1 MDINHPV
8 HIVHGDGLSMSPS
21 AFIPFC
27 EFGGDMSVMGIK
39 IEQFDNPVCNCFKAR
54 VLNDQLC
61 YEVDLEDF
69 KSSSQLHRQLKLG
82 LVFFMDYN
90 EDKQLILENSS
101 RSEDI
106 LSRGQAIDGSNE
118 EENAFIYLNTIG
130 EYYIKYYFQKKISYI
145 YIIYHHFYSQE
156 PVKLVGGGKFNLNSV
171 REIKVTESY
180 LGLDQSV
187 KACKDEEEPQHDCTT
202 TLYTDA
208 SLNNCGC
215 LPLSIRNDKKVFIM
229 PV

>member
-8 HIVHGDGLSMSPS
+8 HIVHGDGISMSPS

-39 IEQFDNPVCNCFKAR
+39 IEQFDNPVCNSFKAR

-90 EDKQLILENSS
+90 EDKQLIIENSS
-101 RSEDI
+101 RPENI

-130 EYYIKYYFQKKISYI
+130 EYCIKYFFKKKISYI
-145 YIIYHHFYSQE
+145 Y
-156 PVKLVGGGKFNLNSV
+156 NLY
-171 REIKVTESY
+171 Y
-180 LGLDQSV
+180 L
-187 KACKDEEEPQHDCTT
+187 
-202 TLYTDA
+202 
-208 SLNNCGC
+208 
-215 LPLSIRNDKKVFIM
+215 LSFLLSRTC
-229 PV
+229 

>member
-1 MDINHPV
+1 MLGV
-8 HIVHGDGLSMSPS
+8 
-21 AFIPFC
+21 
-27 EFGGDMSVMGIK
+27 K
-39 IEQFDNPVCNCFKAR
+39 IEQFENPVCNSFKAR
-54 VLNDQLC
+54 VHNDQLC
-61 YEVDLEDF
+61 YEVDLENL
-69 KSSSQLHRQLKLG
+69 KNPGTLHVQLKLG

-90 EDKQLILENSS
+90 EDKQLKIENSS
-101 RSEDI
+101 RPENI

-130 EYYIKYYFQKKISYI
+130 EYFIKYYFKKKISYI

-171 REIKVTESY
+171 REIMVTESY

-215 LPLSIRNDKKVFIM
+215 LPLSIRNDEKVCMFKMVILHK
-229 PV
+229 PTFFYSTLCVLQQSWHVFRI